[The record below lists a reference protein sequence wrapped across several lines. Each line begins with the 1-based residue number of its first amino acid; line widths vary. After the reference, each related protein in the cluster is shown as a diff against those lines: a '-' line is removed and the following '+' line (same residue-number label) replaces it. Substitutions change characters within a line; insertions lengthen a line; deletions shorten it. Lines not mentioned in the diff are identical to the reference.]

1 MCSECQ
7 ELSRL
12 WYVRVPGVFVNSA
25 HKAAALPVAGVA
37 CIHKALNLGLR
48 LQRSLTDPETL
59 CHKH

>member
-1 MCSECQ
+1 MCSECP

-12 WYVRVPGVFVNSA
+12 RYVRVPGVFVNSA

-48 LQRSLTDPETL
+48 QSIDDTSLAL